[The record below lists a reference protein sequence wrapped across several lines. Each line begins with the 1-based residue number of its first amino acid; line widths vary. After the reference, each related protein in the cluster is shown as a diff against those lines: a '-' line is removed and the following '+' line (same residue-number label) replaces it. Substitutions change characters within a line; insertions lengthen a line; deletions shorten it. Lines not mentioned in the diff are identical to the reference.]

1 MKYSKYNKGPRQ
13 RKCKTDADWI
23 KWFLKADY
31 KRKHPAKPE
40 LKSLLEKPRIG
51 DVDEK
56 YGLTFSEYGFI
67 PDSEDWT
74 EEDIK
79 QWKEDVRMRIWS
91 PYDCSGEIFTYWINC
106 HKNPN
111 GLWSYVHHKAM
122 DC

>member
-1 MKYSKYNKGPRQ
+1 MTYSRYNRGPRQ
-13 RKCKTDADWI
+13 RKIRNDEDFI
-23 KWFLKADY
+23 KYFLKKDY
-31 KRKHPAKPE
+31 KYNHPVKPD
-40 LKSLLEKPRIG
+40 LKSLLEEPRVG
-51 DVDEK
+51 DVDEE

-79 QWKEDVRMRIWS
+79 QWKEDVRMRVRS
-91 PYDCSGEIFTYWINC
+91 PYDCSGETFTYWIDC

-111 GLWSYVHHKAM
+111 GLWSYVHHKAV